1 MLVRTIN
8 SGLRKV
14 PVWTLYILLPLPAIV
29 AVYLAISGQ
38 LGAEPIKELE
48 HELGSVALKLLI
60 ISLAITPLLK
70 FAKINLVKFRRIIGL
85 AAFFYVFV
93 HLLVWLVLDVQV
105 ISHIWADIVKRPY
118 VTVGFAGFLLMVPL
132 AVTSNNWSVRKLGP
146 TWRTIHRLTY
156 AAAILGGIHY
166 IMLVRG
172 FQLEPLIHMAV
183 ILAFLAARFPQWWKE
198 WVRRSS

>member
-14 PVWTLYILLPLPAIV
+14 PVWTLYILLPLPAIIT
-29 AVYLAISGQ
+29 VYLAFSGQ

-60 ISLAITPLLK
+60 LSLAITPLFK
-70 FAKINLVKFRRIIGL
+70 FAKINLIKFRRIIGL
-85 AAFFYVFV
+85 AAFFYVLM
-93 HLLVWLVLDVQV
+93 HLLVWLALDVQI

-132 AVTSNNWSVRKLGP
+132 ALTSNDWSVRNLGP

-156 AAAILGGIHY
+156 ISAILGGIHY
-166 IMLVRG
+166 IMQARG
-172 FQLEPLIHMAV
+172 FQLEPLIYMMI
-183 ILAFLAARFPQWWKE
+183 ILSFLAARLPQWWKE
-198 WVRRSS
+198 WARRSS